1 MEEYLKA
8 AELLA
13 TCPPERVDLVRETL
27 RRGGIDVP
35 DTPVGP
41 EILRPSFEPDR
52 QRKDQHKNSA
62 VTRIDT
68 ESAEILRALHR
79 QTGMTMILLASQLI
93 KEGARIMEGGER
105 DGTA

>member
-1 MEEYLKA
+1 MDNYLKA

-41 EILRPSFEPDR
+41 EILRPSVEPDR

-93 KEGARIMEGGER
+93 KEGARIMEEQ
-105 DGTA
+105 TENE

>member
-1 MEEYLKA
+1 METALKA

-13 TCPPERVDLVRETL
+13 TCPPERVELVRETL
-27 RRGGIDVP
+27 RRGGINVP

-41 EILRPSFEPDR
+41 EILRPSVEPDR
-52 QRKDQHKNSA
+52 RKDQHKNSA

-93 KEGARIMEGGER
+93 KEGARIMEGTNGE
-105 DGTA
+105 